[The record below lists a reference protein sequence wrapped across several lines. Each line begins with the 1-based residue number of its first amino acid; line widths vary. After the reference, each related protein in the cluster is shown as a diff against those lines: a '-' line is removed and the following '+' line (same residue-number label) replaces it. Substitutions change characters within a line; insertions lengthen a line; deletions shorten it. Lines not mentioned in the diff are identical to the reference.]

1 MRIECA
7 SGERETER
15 ERETKRASVFLEI
28 KVDGSKRATLL
39 LFCLVCVWHWCGLF
53 SSLSNPFSFFLSFLS
68 PRASETHTPRKTE
81 QNKTNKNSSGA
92 SSVSVRPSAAVA
104 PRASIPPALPRR
116 RRSGGGNNSLLVAR
130 AEDEKKEGGG
140 DFYNDER
147 PVSFSLLLFSCFLS
161 TFCPESVS
169 KEEKDAAVYSFAHL
183 RFSH

>member
-1 MRIECA
+1 MREW
-7 SGERETER
+7 RKRNRER
-15 ERETKRASVFLEI
+15 ERDEKSVSFSGDQSRWEQASDASSFLPRLRLAL
-28 KVDGSKRATLL
+28 VWPLL
-39 LFCLVCVWHWCGLF
+39 LPQQPL
-53 SSLSNPFSFFLSFLS
+53 FFLSFLS